1 MLTSK
6 NQSYTYLNI
15 IENLL
20 KQNLKIKFI
29 NQNGELVGINKQS
42 HRFEFFNRA
51 DVRLDNYIGL
61 IKISKSDVSKCGN
74 PQMLKNLYL
83 EEMSHINTVILQET
97 PPESALLDLVKY
109 NWLSFEEIQDTFG
122 NLIEN
127 DNRYLTLKAHEMQI
141 RMQTMTEEVKQ
152 LNKVVKK
159 FDILSDIVLGNK
171 KESEI

>member
-83 EEMSHINTVILQET
+83 EEMSHVNTVILQET